1 MVNMKVLASII
12 ALMVASPLAA
22 ALPTAP
28 PAGNTA
34 PSTSSPDTTPFSFED
49 WADSIA
55 KGTPHKTIEE
65 AIRAGHEPPSGSHSK
80 RGELLEKRLR
90 CNHLSIGSASVP
102 DAVACINYLASS
114 GRTCRVEGPNVAFCT
129 IGNAQIVGVRGSSGP
144 TESSCVDIA
153 RAAGAVMDACWRADN
168 TVQGDHYAHGNG
180 NIAVHIAA
188 PSL

>member
-1 MVNMKVLASII
+1 MVNMKVFSSI
-12 ALMVASPLAA
+12 ALLAA
-22 ALPTAP
+22 APLISALPAQT
-28 PAGNTA
+28 
-34 PSTSSPDTTPFSFED
+34 PSSSVAARGVPFSFEQ
-49 WADSIA
+49 WADSIS
-55 KGTPHKTIEE
+55 KGESHKTVEE
-65 AIRAGHEPPSGSHSK
+65 ALQAAHGPPTSNK
-80 RGELLEKRLR
+80 RDLEKRLR

-102 DAVACINYLASS
+102 DAVACINYLASN